1 MALPISQ
8 TAERL
13 TIAQIAEQV
22 EQRPMVP
29 LLDTNRIASLAN
41 HVQSGHQQVRVA
53 LHDRLL
59 VPHLIEDNC
68 IVCSILYT

>member
-1 MALPISQ
+1 MALPVSQ

-13 TIAQIAEQV
+13 AVAQIV
-22 EQRPMVP
+22 EQIERHSMVP
-29 LLDTNRIASLAN
+29 LLDVNHVVSLAN
-41 HVQSGHQQVRVA
+41 LVQFDHQQVRVA

-59 VPHLIEDNC
+59 VPCLIEDNC

>member
-1 MALPISQ
+1 MASQ

-13 TIAQIAEQV
+13 AVAQIAEQV
-22 EQRPMVP
+22 ERPVVP
-29 LLDTNRIASLAN
+29 LLDINRVVSLAN
-41 HVQSGHQQVRVA
+41 LVQFGHQQVRVA
-53 LHDRLL
+53 LHDGLL